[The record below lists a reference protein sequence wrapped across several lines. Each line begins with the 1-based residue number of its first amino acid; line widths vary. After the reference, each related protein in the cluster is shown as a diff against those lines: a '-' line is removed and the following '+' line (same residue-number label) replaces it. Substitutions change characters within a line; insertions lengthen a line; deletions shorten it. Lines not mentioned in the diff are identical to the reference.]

1 MTPSLW
7 SMSLIRSIE
16 VDLEKKMF
24 GGIVTLVL
32 FIMYME
38 LRTMKDKI
46 DLLELKLETHMEFHE
61 DINDYYDRFRF
72 RNE

>member
-1 MTPSLW
+1 M
-7 SMSLIRSIE
+7 
-16 VDLEKKMF
+16 DLEKKMF

-61 DINDYYDRFRF
+61 DISDYYDRLRF

>member
-1 MTPSLW
+1 M
-7 SMSLIRSIE
+7 E
-16 VDLEKKMF
+16 LEKRLF

-61 DINDYYDRFRF
+61 DISDYYDRLRF
-72 RNE
+72 RPDREP